1 MRSIQTVREFS
12 QRLKQL
18 ILQNCT
24 VFLFEVTSAGG
35 NQELIQ
41 IEELLD
47 PLLAEVRQGV
57 NEAVHSA
64 SQHNPGVRTEV
75 LPRTLI
81 GIVSCRLTNIGGGDI
96 SRVLAACKMSQES
109 EKLKQRNIEVQHTCN
124 LGVRT
129 GGRSQRSQSGS

>member
-1 MRSIQTVREFS
+1 M
-12 QRLKQL
+12 KQL

-24 VFLFEVTSAGG
+24 EKSNGLLFEVASAGD

-41 IEELLD
+41 IEEFLD
-47 PLLAEVRQGV
+47 PGLAEVRQGV

-75 LPRTLI
+75 LPGTLI

-109 EKLKQRNIEVQHTCN
+109 DNSSKEALKCSIPVTSVSGPGAGASGARA
-124 LGVRT
+124 GVEPKT
-129 GGRSQRSQSGS
+129 QFLY